1 MANTVL
7 HKRSATASASPSVSD
22 LSLGEIAVNTYDGK
36 LFVKKSVSGTESII
50 EIGASSSG
58 GGGAGG
64 PIMQAA
70 QTISSDVTLSA
81 GHNGLSLYSVSIDS
95 GVTVE
100 VPATS
105 TWTVGKF

>member
-7 HKRSATASASPSVSD
+7 HKRSSTASASPAVGD

-50 EIGASSSG
+50 EIGAS
-58 GGGAGG
+58 GGAGG

-70 QTISSDVTLSA
+70 QTISTNVTLSA
-81 GHNGLSLYSVSIDS
+81 GHNGLSLYSVAVDS
-95 GVTVE
+95 GATVE

>member
-1 MANTVL
+1 MAATVL
-7 HKRSATASASPSVSD
+7 HKRSSTSGAQPTTSD
-22 LSLGEIAVNTYDGK
+22 LSLGEIGVNTHDGK

-50 EIGASSSG
+50 EIGASS

-70 QTISSDVTLSA
+70 QIISADVTLQA
-81 GHNGLSLYSVSIDS
+81 GHNGLSLYSVAVDN

>member
-7 HKRSATASASPSVSD
+7 HKRSSTASASPAVGD

-50 EIGASSSG
+50 EIGAS
-58 GGGAGG
+58 GGAGG

-70 QTISSDVTLSA
+70 QTISTNVTLSA
-81 GHNGLSLYSVSIDS
+81 GHNGLSLYSVAVDS

>member
-1 MANTVL
+1 MATTVL
-7 HKRSATASASPSVSD
+7 HKRSSTSGAQPTTSD
-22 LSLGEIAVNTYDGK
+22 LSLGEIGVNTHDGK

-50 EIGASSSG
+50 EIGAST

-70 QTISSDVTLSA
+70 QTINSNVTLQA
-81 GHNGLSLYSVSIDS
+81 GHNGLSLYSVEISN
-95 GVTVE
+95 GVVVE

>member
-7 HKRSATASASPSVSD
+7 HKRSATASASPAVSD
-22 LSLGEIAVNTYDGK
+22 ISLGEIAVNTYDGK

-50 EIGASSSG
+50 EIGAS

-70 QTISSDVTLSA
+70 QTISSDVILNA
-81 GHNGLSLYSVSIDS
+81 GHHGLSLYSVEVDS

-100 VPATS
+100 IPATS
-105 TWTVGKF
+105 IWTVGVF

>member
-1 MANTVL
+1 MAATVL

-22 LSLGEIAVNTYDGK
+22 ISLGEIAVNTYDGK

-50 EIGASSSG
+50 EIGASS
-58 GGGAGG
+58 GGAGG

-70 QTISSDVTLSA
+70 QTISTDVTLQA
-81 GHNGLSLYSVSIDS
+81 GHNGLSLYSVAVDS

-100 VPATS
+100 VPANS

>member
-1 MANTVL
+1 MAATVL
-7 HKRSATASASPSVSD
+7 HKRSATSGAQPSTSD
-22 LSLGEIAVNTYDGK
+22 LSLGEIGFNTYDGK

-50 EIGASSSG
+50 EIGAS
-58 GGGAGG
+58 GGAGG

-70 QTISSDVTLSA
+70 QTISSDVTLQA
-81 GHNGLSLYSVSIDS
+81 GHNGLSLYSVSVDS

>member
-1 MANTVL
+1 MAATVL
-7 HKRSATASASPSVSD
+7 HKRSATSGAQPSTSD
-22 LSLGEIAVNTYDGK
+22 LSLGEIGVNTYDGK

-50 EIGASSSG
+50 EIGAS
-58 GGGAGG
+58 GGAGG

-70 QTISSDVTLSA
+70 QTISSDVTLQA

>member
-1 MANTVL
+1 MAATVL
-7 HKRSATASASPSVSD
+7 HKRSATSGAQPTTSD
-22 LSLGEIAVNTYDGK
+22 LSLGEIGVNTYDGK

-50 EIGASSSG
+50 EIGTS
-58 GGGAGG
+58 GG

-70 QTISSDVTLSA
+70 QTISSDVTLQS
-81 GHNGLSLYSVSIDS
+81 GHNGLSLYSVAIDS

-105 TWTVGKF
+105 TWTVGII

>member
-7 HKRSATASASPSVSD
+7 HKRSGTASASPAVSD
-22 LSLGEIAVNTYDGK
+22 ISLGEIAVNTYDGK
-36 LFVKKSVSGTESII
+36 LFVKRSVSGTESII
-50 EIGASSSG
+50 EIGASG
-58 GGGAGG
+58 GTGG

-70 QTISSDVTLSA
+70 QTISSDVTLQA
-81 GHNGLSLYSVSIDS
+81 GHNGLSLYTVAVDS

-100 VPATS
+100 IPATS

>member
-50 EIGASSSG
+50 EIGTS

-70 QTISSDVTLSA
+70 QTISADVTLSA
-81 GHNGLSLYSVSIDS
+81 GHNGLSLYSVAVDS

>member
-1 MANTVL
+1 MAATVL
-7 HKRSATASASPSVSD
+7 HKRSSTSGAQPTTSD
-22 LSLGEIAVNTYDGK
+22 LSLGEIGVNTYDGK

-50 EIGASSSG
+50 EIGAS
-58 GGGAGG
+58 GAGG

-70 QTISSDVTLSA
+70 QRISSDVTLQA
-81 GHNGLSLYSVSIDS
+81 GHNGLSLYSVSVDS

>member
-22 LSLGEIAVNTYDGK
+22 ISLGEIAVNTYYGK

-50 EIGASSSG
+50 EIGAS
-58 GGGAGG
+58 GGAGG

-70 QTISSDVTLSA
+70 QTISTDVTLQA
-81 GHNGLSLYSVSIDS
+81 GHNGLSLYSVAVDS

-100 VPATS
+100 IPATS

>member
-1 MANTVL
+1 MAATVL
-7 HKRSATASASPSVSD
+7 HKRSATSGGTPTTSD
-22 LSLGEIAVNTYDGK
+22 LSLGEIGVNTYDGK

-50 EIGASSSG
+50 EIGAS
-58 GGGAGG
+58 GGAGG

-70 QTISSDVTLSA
+70 QTISSDVTLQA
-81 GHNGLSLYSVSIDS
+81 GHNGLSLYSVAVDN

>member
-1 MANTVL
+1 MAATVL
-7 HKRSATASASPSVSD
+7 HKRSATSGAQPSTSD
-22 LSLGEIAVNTYDGK
+22 LSLGEIGVNTYDGK

-50 EIGASSSG
+50 EIGAS
-58 GGGAGG
+58 GGAGG

-70 QTISSDVTLSA
+70 QTISSDVTLQA
-81 GHNGLSLYSVSIDS
+81 GHNGLSLYSVSVNS

>member
-1 MANTVL
+1 MATTVL
-7 HKRSATASASPSVSD
+7 HKRSGTSGATPNTSD
-22 LSLGEIAVNTYDGK
+22 LSLGEIGVNTYDGK

-50 EIGASSSG
+50 EIGAS
-58 GGGAGG
+58 GGAGG

-70 QTISSDVTLSA
+70 QTISSDVTLQA
-81 GHNGLSLYSVSIDS
+81 GHNGLSLYSVSVDS

>member
-1 MANTVL
+1 VAATVL
-7 HKRSATASASPSVSD
+7 HKRSATSGAQPSTSD
-22 LSLGEIAVNTYDGK
+22 LSLGEIGVNTYDGK

-50 EIGASSSG
+50 EIGAS
-58 GGGAGG
+58 GGAGG

-70 QTISSDVTLSA
+70 QTVSSDVTLQA
-81 GHNGLSLYSVSIDS
+81 GHNGLSLYSVSVDS

>member
-1 MANTVL
+1 MAATVL
-7 HKRSATASASPSVSD
+7 HKRSATSGAQPTTSD
-22 LSLGEIAVNTYDGK
+22 LSLGEIGVNTHDGK

-50 EIGASSSG
+50 EIGASSG
-58 GGGAGG
+58 GTGG

-70 QTISSDVTLSA
+70 QTISADVTLQA
-81 GHNGLSLYSVSIDS
+81 GHNGLSLYSVAVDN

>member
-1 MANTVL
+1 MANTIL
-7 HKRSATASASPSVSD
+7 HKRSSTASASPALSD

-50 EIGASSSG
+50 EIGASG
-58 GGGAGG
+58 GGG

-70 QTISSDVTLSA
+70 QTISADVTLTA
-81 GHNGLSLYSVSIDS
+81 GYNGLSLYSVAIDN

>member
-7 HKRSATASASPSVSD
+7 HKRSATASASPAVSD
-22 LSLGEIAVNTYDGK
+22 ISLGEIAVNTYDGK

-50 EIGASSSG
+50 EIGAS

-70 QTISSDVTLSA
+70 QTISSDVILNA
-81 GHNGLSLYSVSIDS
+81 GHNGLSLYSVAVDS

>member
-1 MANTVL
+1 MAATIL
-7 HKRSATASASPSVSD
+7 HKRSSTSGAQPANSD
-22 LSLGEIAVNTYDGK
+22 LTLGEIGVNTYDGK
-36 LFVKKSVSGTESII
+36 LFVKKSVGGTESII
-50 EIGASSSG
+50 EIGAS
-58 GGGAGG
+58 GGAGG

-70 QTISSDVTLSA
+70 QVLSTDVTLQS
-81 GHNGLSLYSVSIDS
+81 GHNGLSLYSVSVNS